1 MGWSTESPRL
11 RLVALS
17 FLMLFLELALIR
29 WVGSNVLYLSYFSNF
44 ILLASFLG
52 IGLGFLRANSGRDLL
67 RFAPI
72 ALAALVGF
80 VRLFPVEID
89 RSGTELIFFGALG
102 TRTGLPPFIT
112 LPLLFLGV
120 AGVMML
126 VGEGVART
134 FRQFPPLEAYRLDIL
149 GSLAGIVA
157 FSLLGFLE
165 APPVVWGAVVAAG
178 LFMLIDR
185 RSALWQAPALAIML
199 TVLGL
204 ESVVATDSWSPYYKI
219 RLIPQ
224 PSGAITLLVNGIP
237 HQTIEA
243 ASRKLDV
250 VSIYGIPYT
259 RMRATPNNVLIVGAG
274 TGDDVA
280 IALRLGA
287 RHVDAVEIDP
297 RIHAIGVQ
305 LNPDR
310 AFQDPRV
317 TSFVNDGRA
326 FLEQTTR
333 RYDLILFALP
343 DSLTLVAGQS
353 SLRLESYLFT
363 AEAMQAARRHL
374 TPEGAFGEYNYYR
387 EQWLIDRLAGTLQ
400 QVYGR
405 APCVD
410 SVGEFGRLAVLMA
423 SSSATALQCPTTW
436 QPASP
441 TTPPPATDDYPFLYL
456 QARTIPDFYLLTLAL
471 ILGSALLL
479 VRLSAGTL
487 RPMGR
492 YLDLFC
498 MGAAFLLLETK
509 NVVQFALLFGTT
521 WFVNSLVFVGILL
534 AVYLAIEVARRVDLG
549 PSWRLYLA
557 LLVALAVAWLVQPEL
572 LLTLAV
578 VPRFVAAIVIA
589 FAPVFLA
596 NLVFARRFRDVS
608 ASNLAFAANLLG
620 AMVGGVL
627 EYASL
632 LTGYRALLILI
643 ALLYAGAFAL
653 QRFQARRLVRLA

>member
-52 IGLGFLRANSGRDLL
+52 IGLGFLRANSGRDLF

-102 TRTGLPPFIT
+102 TRTGLPPFVT

-224 PSGAITLLVNGIP
+224 PSGTITLLVNGIP

-259 RMRATPNNVLIVGAG
+259 RMRATPNDVLIVGAG

-456 QARTIPDFYLLTLAL
+456 QTRTIPDFYLLTLAL
-471 ILGSALLL
+471 ILGSALL
-479 VRLSAGTL
+479 VVGLSAGTL

-572 LLTLAV
+572 LLTLTV
-578 VPRFVAAIVIA
+578 VPRFVVAIVIA

>member
-29 WVGSNVLYLSYFSNF
+29 WTGSNVLYLSYFSNF

-52 IGLGFLRANSGRDLL
+52 IGLGFLRANSGRDLF

-72 ALAALVGF
+72 ALAVLVGF

-102 TRTGLPPFIT
+102 TRTGLPPFVT

-165 APPVVWGAVVAAG
+165 APPVIWGAVVAVG

-185 RSALWQAPALAIML
+185 RSALWQVPALAIML

-423 SSSATALQCPTTW
+423 SSSATALHCPTTW

-596 NLVFARRFRDVS
+596 NLVFARRFRDVA

-643 ALLYAGAFAL
+643 AVLYAFAFAL
-653 QRFQARRLVRLA
+653 QRLQTRRLVRLA

>member
-1 MGWSTESPRL
+1 MGSSTESPRV

-17 FLMLFLELALIR
+17 FLMLFVELALIR
-29 WVGSNVLYLSYFSNF
+29 WIGSNILYLSYFSNF

-52 IGLGFLRANSGRDLL
+52 IGLGFLRANAGRDLF

-72 ALAALVGF
+72 ALAVLVGF

-102 TRTGLPPFIT
+102 TRSGLPPFVT

-120 AGVMML
+120 AGVMTL

-165 APPVVWGAVVAAG
+165 VPPVVWGAVVALA
-178 LFMLIDR
+178 LFLLVDR
-185 RSALWQAPALAIML
+185 RSAVWQTPVLAIML
-199 TVLGL
+199 LILGL
-204 ESVVATDSWSPYYKI
+204 ESAVATDSWSPYYKI

-250 VSIYGIPYT
+250 VSIYGLPYT
-259 RMRATPNNVLIVGAG
+259 RTRTRPNNVLIVGAG

-287 RHVDAVEIDP
+287 QHVDAVEIDP

-317 TSFVNDGRA
+317 TSYVNDGRA
-326 FLEQTTR
+326 FLEQTTH

-363 AEAMQAARRHL
+363 AEAMEAARRHL

-405 APCVD
+405 TPCVD
-410 SVGEFGRLAVLMA
+410 SVGQSGRLALLMA
-423 SSSATALQCPTTW
+423 SSSATALQCASTW
-436 QPASP
+436 QPSAI
-441 TTPPPATDDYPFLYL
+441 TPAPATDDYPFLYL
-456 QARTIPDFYLLTLAL
+456 QARTIPDFYLLTLGL
-471 ILGSALLL
+471 ILAAALLL

-492 YLDLFC
+492 YVDLLC

-521 WFVNSLVFVGILL
+521 WFVNSLVFTGILI
-534 AVYLAIEVARRVDLG
+534 AVYLAIEVARRVELG

-557 LLVALAVAWLVQPEL
+557 LLVALGVAWFVQPEL
-572 LLTLAV
+572 LLRLSV
-578 VPRFVAAIVIA
+578 VPRFLVAIVIA

-596 NLVFARRFRDVS
+596 NLVFARRFRDVA

-627 EYASL
+627 EYVSL

-643 ALLYAGAFAL
+643 AVLYAGAFML
-653 QRFQARRLVRLA
+653 QRVQQHRSVSLA

>member
-1 MGWSTESPRL
+1 MGSSTESPRV

-17 FLMLFLELALIR
+17 FLMLFVELALIR
-29 WVGSNVLYLSYFSNF
+29 WIGSNILYLSYYSNF
-44 ILLASFLG
+44 LLLASFLG
-52 IGLGFLRANSGRDLL
+52 IGLGFLRANAGRDLF

-102 TRTGLPPFIT
+102 TRSGLPPFVT
-112 LPLLFLGV
+112 LPLRFLGV
-120 AGVMML
+120 AGVMTL
-126 VGEGVART
+126 VGSGVART

-165 APPVVWGAVVAAG
+165 APPVVWGAVVALA
-178 LFMLIDR
+178 LFLLIDR
-185 RSALWQAPALAIML
+185 RSALWQTPVLAAML
-199 TVLGL
+199 IVLGL
-204 ESVVATDSWSPYYKI
+204 ESAVATDSWSPYYKI
-219 RLIPQ
+219 RLTPQ
-224 PSGAITLLVNGIP
+224 PSGAIRLLVNGIP

-250 VSIYGIPYT
+250 VSIYGLPYT
-259 RMRATPNNVLIVGAG
+259 RTRATPGNVLIVGAG

-287 RHVDAVEIDP
+287 QQVDAVEIDP

-363 AEAMQAARRHL
+363 VEAMQAARRHL
-374 TPEGAFGEYNYYR
+374 TPDGAFAESNYCR
-387 EQWLIDRLAGTLQ
+387 EQWLVDRLAGTLQ
-400 QVYGR
+400 QVYGHP
-405 APCVD
+405 PCLD
-410 SVGEFGRLAVLMA
+410 STGQVGRLALLMA
-423 SSSATALQCPTTW
+423 SPNQAALQCPTRW
-436 QPASP
+436 RPAAA
-441 TTPPPATDDYPFLYL
+441 TPAPATDDYPFLYL
-456 QARTIPDFYLLTLAL
+456 QQRAIPSFYLLTLAL
-471 ILGSALLL
+471 ILAAALLL
-479 VRLSAGTL
+479 IRIGAGAL

-492 YLDLFC
+492 YLDLFL

-534 AVYLAIEVARRVDLG
+534 AVYLAIEVARRIELG
-549 PSWRLYLA
+549 PSWRLY
-557 LLVALAVAWLVQPEL
+557 VALIVALGVAWLVQPEL
-572 LLTLAV
+572 LLRLSV
-578 VPRFVAAIVIA
+578 VPRFVVAIVIA

-596 NLVFARRFRDVS
+596 NLVFARRFRDVA

-627 EYASL
+627 EYVSL

-643 ALLYAGAFAL
+643 AGLYAGAFML
-653 QRFQARRLVRLA
+653 QRAQQHRPLRLT

>member
-1 MGWSTESPRL
+1 
-11 RLVALS
+11 
-17 FLMLFLELALIR
+17 
-29 WVGSNVLYLSYFSNF
+29 
-44 ILLASFLG
+44 
-52 IGLGFLRANSGRDLL
+52 
-67 RFAPI
+67 
-72 ALAALVGF
+72 
-80 VRLFPVEID
+80 
-89 RSGTELIFFGALG
+89 
-102 TRTGLPPFIT
+102 
-112 LPLLFLGV
+112 
-120 AGVMML
+120 
-126 VGEGVART
+126 
-134 FRQFPPLEAYRLDIL
+134 
-149 GSLAGIVA
+149 
-157 FSLLGFLE
+157 
-165 APPVVWGAVVAAG
+165 
-178 LFMLIDR
+178 
-185 RSALWQAPALAIML
+185 
-199 TVLGL
+199 
-204 ESVVATDSWSPYYKI
+204 
-219 RLIPQ
+219 
-224 PSGAITLLVNGIP
+224 
-237 HQTIEA
+237 
-243 ASRKLDV
+243 
-250 VSIYGIPYT
+250 
-259 RMRATPNNVLIVGAG
+259 MRATPNDGLIVGAG

-287 RHVDAVEIDP
+287 RHIDAVEIDP

-310 AFQDPRV
+310 AFQDPQV

-353 SLRLESYLFT
+353 SL
-363 AEAMQAARRHL
+363 
-374 TPEGAFGEYNYYR
+374 
-387 EQWLIDRLAGTLQ
+387 
-400 QVYGR
+400 
-405 APCVD
+405 
-410 SVGEFGRLAVLMA
+410 
-423 SSSATALQCPTTW
+423 
-436 QPASP
+436 
-441 TTPPPATDDYPFLYL
+441 
-456 QARTIPDFYLLTLAL
+456 
-471 ILGSALLL
+471 LL
-479 VRLSAGTL
+479 VGLSTGTL

-572 LLTLAV
+572 LLTLTV
-578 VPRFVAAIVIA
+578 VPRFVVAIVIA

-596 NLVFARRFRDVS
+596 NLVFAMRFRDVS

-643 ALLYAGAFAL
+643 AVLYAGAFAL

>member
-29 WVGSNVLYLSYFSNF
+29 WTGSNVLYLSYFSNF

-52 IGLGFLRANSGRDLL
+52 IGLGFLRANSGRDLF
-67 RFAPI
+67 RFTPI

-102 TRTGLPPFIT
+102 TRTGLPPFVT

-149 GSLAGIVA
+149 GSLAGIIA

-165 APPVVWGAVVAAG
+165 APPVVWGAVVAVG

-185 RSALWQAPALAIML
+185 RSALWQVPALAILL

-259 RMRATPNNVLIVGAG
+259 RMRATPNDVLIVGAG

-387 EQWLIDRLAGTLQ
+387 EQWLIDRLAGTLR

-405 APCVD
+405 APCID

-423 SSSATALQCPTTW
+423 SSSATALQCPATW

-479 VRLSAGTL
+479 VGLSAGTL

-557 LLVALAVAWLVQPEL
+557 LLVALVVAWLVQPEL
-572 LLTLAV
+572 LLTLTV
-578 VPRFVAAIVIA
+578 VPRFVVAIVIA

-596 NLVFARRFRDVS
+596 NLVFARRFRDVA

-643 ALLYAGAFAL
+643 AVLYAGAFAL